1 MLAGV
6 VGLFAVITLLRVIW
20 FDDPNDAFVVLYAIP
35 IAIVAIRWRLA
46 AGLAAAG
53 AAFALAIAEL
63 LLLDQSLGPVG
74 YLTRAVLFVGVA
86 VTVHEL
92 ARRSAEAVAV
102 EQHSIE
108 RLRRVIEI
116 THEAYVAMDDSG
128 VITAWNREA
137 EKLFGWPE
145 HEAVGRTVEETLVPE
160 RLRADHR
167 QGLKRYLDTGEG
179 PVLDERIELSALRRD
194 GDEVQVEL
202 TISPLDEDGRR
213 SFHAFLHDV
222 SERQAAEELKS
233 QFFALVSHELRT
245 PLTSIVGYAE
255 MVDEIER
262 SSLSPEG
269 RRYMG
274 IIRRSAEKLDRLV
287 QDLLLVAQVEAGT
300 FGVELR
306 PIDLLPV
313 VRDCVEGSRPAAAE
327 AGIHLS
333 HDAEEVPELVAD
345 SSRLGQVIDNLVS
358 NAIKFT
364 DGGGTVA
371 VRVRNEGARCAIEVS
386 DCGVGIGPDE
396 LDHLFDRF
404 YRAQEARSG
413 HYSGAGLGLAIS
425 KAIIDAHEGEIR
437 VTSEPGR
444 GSTFRVLLPVPG
456 TKQPA
461 PEGERARSVGRAGR
475 GARARLGPGR
485 R

>member
-46 AGLAAAG
+46 AALAAAG
-53 AAFALAIAEL
+53 IAYVLSMGEL
-63 LLLDQSLGPVG
+63 LVLDQSLGPVG
-74 YLTRAVLFVGVA
+74 YLTRAALFAGVA

-92 ARRSAEAVAV
+92 ARRSAEATAV
-102 EQHSIE
+102 ERHSTE

-116 THEAYVAMDDSG
+116 THEAYVAMDESG

-145 HEAVGRTVEETLVPE
+145 REAIGRAVAETIVPE
-160 RLRADHR
+160 RLRGDHR
-167 QGLKRYLDTGEG
+167 RGLDLYLRTGEG
-179 PVLDERIELSALRRD
+179 PVLDKRLELPALRRD

-202 TISPLDEDGRR
+202 TISALEEDGRH
-213 SFHAFLHDV
+213 SFHAFLHDI
-222 SERQAAEELKS
+222 SERQAADELKS

-255 MVDEIER
+255 MVDEIEASR
-262 SSLSPEG
+262 LSSEG
-269 RRYMG
+269 REYME
-274 IIRRSAEKLDRLV
+274 IIKRSAAKLDRLV

-300 FGVELR
+300 FAVELV
-306 PIDLLPV
+306 PVDIVPV
-313 VRDCVEGSRPAAAE
+313 VRDCVEGSRPAAEE
-327 AGIHLS
+327 AGILLS
-333 HDAEEVPELVAD
+333 SDAEEVPALMAD

-371 VRVRNEGARCAIEVS
+371 VLVRKEGERCVIEVS
-386 DCGVGIGPDE
+386 DSGVGIGPGE
-396 LDHLFDRF
+396 REHLFDRF
-404 YRAQEARSG
+404 YRAQEARKG

-437 VTSEPGR
+437 VTSEPGQ
-444 GSTFRVLLPVPG
+444 GSTFRVLLPVPDAEE
-456 TKQPA
+456 PA
-461 PEGERARSVGRAGR
+461 LEDERAGSVG
-475 GARARLGPGR
+475 
-485 R
+485 

>member
-1 MLAGV
+1 MLVGV

-46 AGLAAAG
+46 AALAAAG
-53 AAFALAIAEL
+53 AAFVLSMGEL

-86 VTVHEL
+86 VTAHEL
-92 ARRSAEAVAV
+92 ARRTAQAAAV
-102 EQHSIE
+102 ERQSIE
-108 RLRRVIEI
+108 RLRRVIDI
-116 THEAYVAMDDSG
+116 THEAYVAMDEGG

-137 EKLFGWPE
+137 EKLFGWPAR
-145 HEAVGRTVEETLVPE
+145 EAVGRTVAETLVPE

-167 QGLKRYLDTGEG
+167 RGLDRYLRTGEG
-179 PVLDERIELSALRRD
+179 PVLDERLELPALRRD
-194 GDEVQVEL
+194 GDEVPVEL
-202 TISPLDEDGRR
+202 TISALEEDGRR
-213 SFHAFLHDV
+213 SFHAFLHDI

-255 MVDEIER
+255 MVDEIEGSHL
-262 SSLSPEG
+262 SSEG
-269 RRYMG
+269 QEYMG

-300 FGVELR
+300 FAVELE
-306 PIDLLPV
+306 PVALAPV
-313 VRDCVEGSRPAAAE
+313 VRDCVEGSRPAAEDAD
-327 AGIHLS
+327 ILLTN
-333 HDAEEVPELVAD
+333 DAEEVPTLMAD

-364 DGGGTVA
+364 VGGGTVA
-371 VRVRNEGARCAIEVS
+371 VRVRNEGDRCAIEVS
-386 DCGVGIGPDE
+386 DSGVGIGPNE
-396 LDHLFDRF
+396 LEHLFDRF
-404 YRAQEARSG
+404 YRAQEARKG

-425 KAIIDAHEGEIR
+425 KAIVDAHEGEIQ
-437 VTSEPGR
+437 VTSEPGQ
-444 GSTFRVLLPVPG
+444 GSTFRVMLPVPDAE
-456 TKQPA
+456 QPA
-461 PEGERARSVGRAGR
+461 REDERARSVG
-475 GARARLGPGR
+475 
-485 R
+485 

>member
-6 VGLFAVITLLRVIW
+6 VGLFAVITVLRVSW

-46 AGLAAAG
+46 AALAAAG
-53 AAFALAIAEL
+53 TAYVLSMAEL

-86 VTVHEL
+86 MTVHEL
-92 ARRSAEAVAV
+92 ARRNAEAVAV
-102 EQHSIE
+102 EQQSIE
-108 RLRRVIEI
+108 RLRRVIET
-116 THEAYVAMDDSG
+116 THEAYVAMDQSG

-179 PVLDERIELSALRRD
+179 PVLDERLELSALRRD

-255 MVDEIER
+255 MVDEIEG

-269 RRYMG
+269 QQYMG

-300 FGVELR
+300 FAVELE
-306 PIDLLPV
+306 PVDLVPV
-313 VRDCVEGSRPAAAE
+313 VRDCINGSLPAAE
-327 AGIHLS
+327 DAGISLS
-333 HDAEEVPELVAD
+333 HDLEEVPMLMAD
-345 SSRLGQVIDNLVS
+345 PSRLGQVLDNLVS

-364 DGGGTVA
+364 GGGGGGTVA
-371 VRVRNEGARCAIEVS
+371 VRVRSEGHRCAIEVS
-386 DCGVGIGPDE
+386 DSGVGIGPNE
-396 LDHLFDRF
+396 LEHLFDRF
-404 YRAQEARSG
+404 YRATEARKG

-425 KAIIDAHEGEIR
+425 KAIVDAHEGEIQ
-437 VTSEPGR
+437 VTTHPGQ
-444 GSTFRVLLPVPG
+444 GSTFRVLLPVPDAEQ
-456 TKQPA
+456 TVRENEPV
-461 PEGERARSVGRAGR
+461 RSVG
-475 GARARLGPGR
+475 
-485 R
+485 

>member
-46 AGLAAAG
+46 AALAAAG
-53 AAFALAIAEL
+53 TAFVLSVGEL
-63 LLLDQSLGPVG
+63 VLLDQSLGPVG

-102 EQHSIE
+102 EQQSIE
-108 RLRRVIEI
+108 RLRRVIET
-116 THEAYVAMDDSG
+116 THEAYVAIDESG
-128 VITAWNREA
+128 AITAWNREA

-179 PVLDERIELSALRRD
+179 PVLDERLQLPALRRD

-222 SERQAAEELKS
+222 SERHAAEELKS

-255 MVDEIER
+255 MVNEAEASRI
-262 SSLSPEG
+262 SPEG
-269 RRYMG
+269 REYMG
-274 IIRRSAEKLDRLV
+274 IIRRSAEKLNRLV

-300 FGVELR
+300 FGVDLT
-306 PIDLLPV
+306 PIDVVPV
-313 VRDCVEGSRPAAAE
+313 VQNCVEESRPAAEE

-333 HDAEEVPELVAD
+333 TDAEEVPTLMAD

-364 DGGGTVA
+364 AGGGTVM
-371 VRVRNEGARCAIEVS
+371 VRVRNEGNRCALEVS
-386 DCGVGIGPDE
+386 DSGVGIGHDE
-396 LDHLFDRF
+396 LEHLFDRF
-404 YRAQEARSG
+404 YRAQEARKG
-413 HYSGAGLGLAIS
+413 HYGGAGLGLAIS
-425 KAIIDAHEGEIR
+425 KAIVDAHEGEIR
-437 VTSEPGR
+437 VTSEPGE
-444 GSTFRVLLPVPG
+444 GSTFRVLLPVPDAES
-456 TKQPA
+456 PV
-461 PEGERARSVGRAGR
+461 PEDEHVRSVG
-475 GARARLGPGR
+475 
-485 R
+485 